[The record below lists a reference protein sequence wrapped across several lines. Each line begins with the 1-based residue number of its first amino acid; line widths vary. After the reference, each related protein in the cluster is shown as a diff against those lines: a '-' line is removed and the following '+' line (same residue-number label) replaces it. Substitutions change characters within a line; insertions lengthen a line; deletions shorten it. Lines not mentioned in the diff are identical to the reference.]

1 MLHPI
6 AHCVGFGV
14 DRIWGSPYDS
24 YGYLSEVTVRRQAQ
38 LVSFVALALTL
49 ASIPAFAGPTTS
61 SLGVVTGADK
71 AAVARVAAVDGTSVY
86 DGDIISTQPT
96 GAIRLRMGQS
106 QLVLGGNTTIM
117 LHKTDAG
124 VYATLIHGMV
134 RFSSVPGSP
143 LEVRALD
150 SLVIHA
156 KSDSPVVGQLTLVA
170 PTMFEVGSSKGDLT
184 VSIDGTDHV
193 VAESTAYR
201 VSMDDANG
209 GGSSKSPGRRGAFW
223 IWFPIALVAAAI
235 AIPLILVFESPSKPG
250 T

>member
-1 MLHPI
+1 M
-6 AHCVGFGV
+6 
-14 DRIWGSPYDS
+14 
-24 YGYLSEVTVRRQAQ
+24 RRQAQ
-38 LVSFVALALTL
+38 LVSIVALALTL
-49 ASIPAFAGPTTS
+49 ASIPAIAGPSS

-71 AAVARVAAVDGTSVY
+71 ANVARVAAVDGTSVY

-106 QLVLGGNTTIM
+106 QLVLAGNSTVM
-117 LHKTDAG
+117 LHKTDTG
-124 VYATLIHGMV
+124 VYATLLRGMV

-156 KSDSPVVGQLTLVA
+156 KGDKQVVGQLTLVG
-170 PTMFEVGSSKGDLT
+170 PTLFEVGSSKGDLT
-184 VSIDGTDHV
+184 VSIDGADHV

-209 GGSSKSPGRRGAFW
+209 GSNNSPGRRGAFW
-223 IWFPIALVAAAI
+223 IWFPIALVTLAVV
-235 AIPLILVFESPSKPG
+235 IPLVLVFESPSTPG
-250 T
+250 N